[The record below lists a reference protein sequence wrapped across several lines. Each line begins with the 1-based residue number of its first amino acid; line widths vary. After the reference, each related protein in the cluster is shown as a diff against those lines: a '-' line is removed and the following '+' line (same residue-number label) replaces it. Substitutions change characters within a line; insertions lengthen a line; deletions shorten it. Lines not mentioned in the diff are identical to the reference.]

1 MSEESAKP
9 YYFVFDQSPE
19 GRLLLIAGDG
29 PKKLERADLDR
40 LVGLGGLICLSG
52 NANMPR
58 CDGDRWA
65 LLSDASGLPD
75 GYALRARRDL
85 PALFGD
91 DDYFIRSGVAYQM
104 MNLTRRNKYCGVCG
118 KPMTDHAAE
127 RARYCPA
134 CGNLVYPSLSPAVI
148 VAVEREDTLLMG
160 HGVNFPP
167 GGYSVLAGF
176 VEPGETLERA
186 VEREVFEESRVR
198 VKNIR
203 YFGSQPWPFPNSMMI
218 GFKADWASGD
228 PAPGDDELTDVRWF
242 SRGEVP
248 DMPPS
253 VSISRRL
260 IDDWLLRKQ
269 GE

>member
-9 YYFVFDQSPE
+9 YCFVFDRSPE
-19 GRLLLIAGDG
+19 GRLLLIAGDR
-29 PKKLERADLDR
+29 PKKLECADLDR
-40 LVGLGGLICLSG
+40 LGGLICLRGST
-52 NANMPR
+52 NMPR
-58 CDGDRWA
+58 ADGDRWA
-65 LLSDASGLPD
+65 LLSDASGIPD
-75 GYALRARRDL
+75 GYALSARRDL
-85 PALFGD
+85 PALFG

-127 RARYCPA
+127 RARHCPS
-134 CGNLVYPSLSPAVI
+134 CGNFVYPSLSPAVI
-148 VAVEREDTLLMG
+148 VAVERDDMLLMG

-167 GGYSVLAGF
+167 GRYSVLAGF
-176 VEPGETLERA
+176 VDPGETLEQA
-186 VEREVFEESRVR
+186 VEREIFEESRVR

-203 YFGSQPWPFPNSMMI
+203 YFGNQPWPFPNSMML

-228 PAPGDDELTDVRWF
+228 PTPGDDELTDVRWF
-242 SRGEVP
+242 RRDEVP